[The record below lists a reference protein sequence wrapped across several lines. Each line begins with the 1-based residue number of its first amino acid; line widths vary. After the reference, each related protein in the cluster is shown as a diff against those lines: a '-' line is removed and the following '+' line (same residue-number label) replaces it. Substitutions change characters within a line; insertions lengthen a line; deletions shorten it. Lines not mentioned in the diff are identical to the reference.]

1 MLYGRPFCDLLLIR
15 LLPETPYVN
24 PFGSCLKKEDY
35 CGGYPLANHKSAAK
49 RARQSIRKTAV
60 NNARKSTV
68 KTVEKSLVK
77 AIQAK
82 DLKALPELLKKFTSS
97 VMKAAKTGVIKKETA
112 SRKISRL
119 STRVSAAK

>member
-1 MLYGRPFCDLLLIR
+1 MLIPLVLFKL
-15 LLPETPYVN
+15 
-24 PFGSCLKKEDY
+24 DY

-49 RARQSIRKTAV
+49 RARQAVRKTAV

-68 KTVEKSLVK
+68 RTVEKKLIK

-82 DLKALPELLKKFTSS
+82 DVKALPELVKSFTSQ
-97 VMKAAKTGVIKKETA
+97 VMKAAKTGAVKKETA

-119 STRVSAAK
+119 SARATAAAK